1 MSKRGFHKWWY
12 PNMDGLYWE
21 NPMKLHDLGV
31 PQNGT
36 PQLYSTMTS
45 QRSMDQGPLLVQQ
58 DQVEGSFTQIFSG
71 LQVLVHK
78 PGSPKK
84 EAASHEK
91 CQQNDWNFHDNP
103 YIYIYI
109 YISLS
114 PYVAW

>member
-1 MSKRGFHKWWY
+1 
-12 PNMDGLYWE
+12 
-21 NPMKLHDLGV
+21 
-31 PQNGT
+31 
-36 PQLYSTMTS
+36 
-45 QRSMDQGPLLVQQ
+45 MDQGPLLVQQ

-103 YIYIYI
+103 YIYISI
-109 YISLS
+109 FCLVNGDRKNGS
-114 PYVAW
+114 